1 MASITMNTTNTTNT
15 NEVLD
20 TEASHVNSKLSAD
33 DWKNAERKLNDFEL
47 KVRDSLIG
55 LSLRLYGINNINGD
69 ENSEDL
75 KVVSDEFYESI
86 KTKMSESKLIKTV
99 NKETDKVN
107 GGTDKVNG
115 GTDKVN
121 GGTDKVNGGTDKV
134 NGGTKKG
141 KAKVNGGTKKV
152 NGGTNN
158 TNKKIDLMR
167 IENTIRI
174 IMKELETAEKSFD
187 YESFSLPSAFKLK
200 ILELRGIGY
209 LQCLKYISQN
219 RKEYL
224 DSNGN
229 IKKKKILF
237 VFGIIIASEKFIDSV
252 ADFEGASLL
261 NPQLTSKISQQFIE
275 DFKIVLNE
283 MKNIFRFDGMLC
295 FYNAP
300 QLIFYTDFDS
310 AIPKKG
316 IRPYEYQ
323 EKLTKLI
330 FDALKD
336 QNKSHVVTLR
346 PMTGTGKTSSVVSI
360 AKTIQQYNTTANPE
374 DKQILLFCCNQRS
387 VLNQAAQWL
396 FNSQI
401 PFATAFNDKERGLRI
416 INNWNCKT
424 DDKRVAIVLSPDAAE
439 TLLTM
444 NDTNTRYVLF
454 LDEPTIG
461 ADTKSSAARMNVKLM
476 MKLPKISILS
486 SATLPAELYPWLKE
500 NHEIMNGE
508 TVFHDI
514 YSNRIHIGCDIK
526 TFDGV
531 LVVPHMGVTSGA
543 ELKEII
549 TGIEG
554 LPFLGRSYTINVVYK
569 LYEAMKDINRQVD
582 GEQIELPNIP
592 EMFKDI
598 KNLGTDSVRE
608 LAMFMLRIL
617 SNCSDDIITKVCAT
631 RIELTKI
638 QTIEDEPSENGG
650 TNGVNGGTNGVNGG
664 TNGVNGGANGV
675 NGGTNGVNGGTNDD
689 DDIVWEKE
697 AKREVTNKVQFELL
711 GTLDAHRYLQQNLI
725 ATTDPKKFALKY
737 FSNLLAD
744 VKTEVGSLK
753 KLETQ
758 LQQQMA
764 LWQKEMQR
772 MEKNERQY
780 KSQLERLQ
788 KEEEMIDSKPS
799 PNFPGKFQIN
809 TINHCKEYAKT
820 SRIAIDRNMIRTELK
835 LSDISYST
843 FNVDSDLILLLFCGV
858 GVYTPGLCPNY
869 LSSVM
874 SLAEAG
880 ALAYFISDES
890 VCYGTNWPIRRV
902 FIDGNFSRIHSAK
915 TIFQFISRAG
925 RIGKS
930 WIAEAFI
937 DDECCKKIHATLH
950 NTVDDIETKNLTE
963 LYEEIVSE
971 NMKKDEDLIRLIEE
985 LQREK
990 EEKER
995 QIQEEKERK
1004 QREKME
1010 RERLEREKME
1020 REKVEREKA
1029 EKLEREKFTRKST
1042 QANHTTQQTGQPY
1055 STNSSNP
1062 RVSNVSSV
1070 TSSTK
1075 PAPVMDF
1082 ARKSTGNV
1090 TRRTTISRTD
1100 KLNALKKQ

>member
-1 MASITMNTTNTTNT
+1 MASNTMNNTTNT

-20 TEASHVNSKLSAD
+20 SEASHVNSKLSAD

-47 KVRDSLIG
+47 KVRDSLIN
-55 LSLRLYGINNINGD
+55 LSLRMFGITNLNGG

-75 KVVSDEFYESI
+75 KAISDEFYDSI
-86 KTKMSESKLIKTV
+86 RTKMSESKLIKS
-99 NKETDKVN
+99 VN
-107 GGTDKVNG
+107 GETKG
-115 GTDKVN
+115 
-121 GGTDKVNGGTDKV
+121 V
-134 NGGTKKG
+134 NGGTKGETKKEKKKDTK
-141 KAKVNGGTKKV
+141 KANGGT
-152 NGGTNN
+152 TNS
-158 TNKKIDLMR
+158 NKKIDQMR
-167 IENTIRI
+167 MENTIRI

-187 YESFSLPSAFKLK
+187 YESFALPAAFKLK

-261 NPQLTSKISQQFIE
+261 NPQLTSKISQQFVE

-283 MKNIFRFDGMLC
+283 MKILFRFDGMLC

-323 EKLTKLI
+323 EKLTKI
-330 FDALKD
+330 VFDALKD
-336 QNKSHVVTLR
+336 QNKSHIVTLR

-360 AKTIQQYNTTANPE
+360 AKTIQQYNTTADPE

-444 NDTNTRYVLF
+444 NDTNTKYVLF

-531 LVVPHMGVTSGA
+531 LVVPHMGVKTGA

-569 LYEAMKDINRQVD
+569 LYEAMKDINRQVN
-582 GEQIELPNIP
+582 GEQIELPDIP
-592 EMFKDI
+592 KMFKDI

-617 SNCSDDIITKVCAT
+617 SNYPDDIITKVCAT

-650 TNGVNGGTNGVNGG
+650 TN
-664 TNGVNGGANGV
+664 
-675 NGGTNGVNGGTNDD
+675 DD
-689 DDIVWEKE
+689 DDIVWETE
-697 AKREVTNKVQFELL
+697 EKREVTNKVQFELF
-711 GTLDAHRYLQQNLI
+711 GTLDAHKYLQQNLI
-725 ATTDPKKFALKY
+725 ATTEPKKFALKY
-737 FSNLLAD
+737 FSNLLVD
-744 VKTEVGSLK
+744 VKTEIGSLK
-753 KLETQ
+753 KLESQ

-809 TINHCKEYAKT
+809 TINHCKEYAKS

-835 LSDISYST
+835 LNDIQYST
-843 FNVDSDLILLLFCGV
+843 FNIDPDLILLLFCGV

-880 ALAYFISDES
+880 LLAFFISDES

-902 FIDGNFSRIHSAK
+902 FIDGKFSRIHSAK

-925 RIGKS
+925 RVGKS

-937 DDECCKKIHATLH
+937 DDECCQKIHATLH
-950 NTVDDIETKNLTE
+950 NTVEDVETKNLTE
-963 LYEEIVSE
+963 LYEEIVAE

-990 EEKER
+990 EQKEEKIRLE
-995 QIQEEKERK
+995 QEEKER
-1004 QREKME
+1004 QRREKIE
-1010 RERLEREKME
+1010 RERLEREKIE
-1020 REKVEREKA
+1020 RERLEREKA
-1029 EKLEREKFTRKST
+1029 DREKFTRKST
-1042 QANHTTQQTGQPY
+1042 QSTQLSQSMQQ
-1055 STNSSNP
+1055 SNP

-1070 TSSTK
+1070 TSTTK
-1075 PAPVMDF
+1075 PVVTMDF

-1090 TRRTTISRTD
+1090 ARRTTMSRTD

>member
-1 MASITMNTTNTTNT
+1 MASNTMNNTTNT
-15 NEVLD
+15 NEVLN
-20 TEASHVNSKLSAD
+20 TEVSHINVKLSAD

-47 KVRDSLIG
+47 KVRDSLIN
-55 LSLRLYGINNINGD
+55 LSLRMYGITNVNGED
-69 ENSEDL
+69 SSDDL
-75 KVVSDEFYESI
+75 KAISDEFYDSI
-86 KTKMSESKLIKTV
+86 RTKMMESKLIKTI
-99 NKETDKVN
+99 
-107 GGTDKVNG
+107 
-115 GTDKVN
+115 
-121 GGTDKVNGGTDKV
+121 

-141 KAKVNGGTKKV
+141 KGETNTVNGETKKGKGKGGK
-152 NGGTNN
+152 NGTS
-158 TNKKIDLMR
+158 KKVDLMR
-167 IENTIRI
+167 MENTVRI

-187 YESFSLPSAFKLK
+187 YESFSLPSAFKVK
-200 ILELRGIGY
+200 IIELRGIGY

-237 VFGIIIASEKFIDSV
+237 VFGIIIASEKFIDSIV
-252 ADFEGASLL
+252 DFEGASLL
-261 NPQLTSKISQQFIE
+261 NPSLTSKISQQFIK

-283 MKNIFRFDGMLC
+283 MKMLFRFDGMLC

-323 EKLTKLI
+323 EKLTKII
-330 FDALKD
+330 FDGIKND
-336 QNKSHVVTLR
+336 KKSHVVTLR

-360 AKTIQQYNTTANPE
+360 AKTIQQHNTTADLE
-374 DKQILLFCCNQRS
+374 DKHILLFCCNQRS

-401 PFATAFNDKERGLRI
+401 PFATAFNTKDQGLRV

-439 TLLTM
+439 ILLTM
-444 NDTNTRYVLF
+444 NDTNTKYVLF

-461 ADTKSSAARMNVKLM
+461 ADTKSNTAKINVKLM
-476 MKLPKISILS
+476 LKLPKIAILS

-514 YSNRIHIGCDIK
+514 YSNKIHIGCDIK
-526 TFDGV
+526 TFDGE
-531 LVVPHMGVTSGA
+531 LVVPHMGVKTGV
-543 ELKEII
+543 ELKQII
-549 TGIEG
+549 TQIEG

-569 LYEAMKDINRQVD
+569 IYEAMKDKNLSQVN
-582 GEQIELPNIP
+582 EKQIELPNIP

-608 LAMFMLRIL
+608 LAMSMLRIL

-638 QTIEDEPSENGG
+638 QTIEEEPKQ
-650 TNGVNGGTNGVNGG
+650 
-664 TNGVNGGANGV
+664 
-675 NGGTNGVNGGTNDD
+675 VNGGTNDVD
-689 DDIVWEKE
+689 DDIVWETE
-697 AKREVTNKVQFELL
+697 AKRELTMKVDFNLL
-711 GTLDAHRYLQQNLI
+711 GTLDAHKYLQQNLI
-725 ATTDPKKFALKY
+725 ATTDPKKFALKH
-737 FSNLLAD
+737 FSNLLVD
-744 VKTEVGSLK
+744 VKTEIGSLK
-753 KLETQ
+753 KLEAQ

-764 LWQKEMQR
+764 LWQKEVQR

-788 KEEEMIDSKPS
+788 KEEEMVDSKPS

-809 TINHCKEYAKT
+809 TINHCKEYAK
-820 SRIAIDRNMIRTELK
+820 SSKVAIDRNMIRTELK
-835 LSDISYST
+835 LSDISYSS
-843 FNVDSDLILLLFCGV
+843 FNVDPDLILLLFCGV

-902 FIDGNFSRIHSAK
+902 FIDGKFSQIHSAK

-937 DDECCKKIHATLH
+937 DDECCQKIHQTLH
-950 NTVDDIETKNLTE
+950 NTVEDIETKNLTD

-971 NMKKDEDLIRLIEE
+971 NIKKDEELIRLIEE

-995 QIQEEKERK
+995 KELERIESERL
-1004 QREKME
+1004 QREKVAREKAE
-1010 RERLEREKME
+1010 REKAEREKME
-1020 REKVEREKA
+1020 RDKMEREKA
-1029 EKLEREKFTRKST
+1029 DREKFTRKST
-1042 QANHTTQQTGQPY
+1042 THSNHTTQQTGQPY

-1090 TRRTTISRTD
+1090 ERRTTMSRTD
-1100 KLNALKKQ
+1100 KLNAMKKQ